1 MDDLR
6 TAAAR
11 RGGKDR
17 PEGDLE
23 IYAEAP
29 LPTAR
34 GLFRTVVFR
43 DRRSGAEHVAMVL
56 GDVAGHAVLTRV
68 HSECLTSEV
77 LGSLKCDCR
86 AQLDSA
92 LERIAR
98 AGRGVLVYL
107 RQEGRGIG
115 LGDKIRAYALQDEGA
130 DTVDAN
136 VRLGLPVD
144 ARRYDVAAA
153 ILRDLG
159 VTSVALM
166 TNNPDKIA
174 GLEAAGIPV
183 ARRVAHWVPSSL
195 QSAQYLE
202 TKRDRLGHLGVT
214 KDEHEPLLKSEL
226 VPWGAMAQST
236 TPDQIRR
243 LIKARPAPPPESPAQ
258 PWPPGDARGKGVSH
272 GRS

>member
-1 MDDLR
+1 MSTISPPAPGPAIPVSPTVER
-6 TAAAR
+6 
-11 RGGKDR
+11 
-17 PEGDLE
+17 
-23 IYAEAP
+23 YALAT
-29 LPTAR
+29 LPTR
-34 GLFRTVVFR
+34 HGVFQLAIYR
-43 DRRSGAEHVAMVL
+43 HEGAEHVAAWV
-56 GDVAGHAVLTRV
+56 GEVAGAEILCRV
-68 HSECLTSEV
+68 HSECWTGEV

-98 AGRGVLVYL
+98 AACGVLVYL

-214 KDEHEPLLKSEL
+214 KDEHEPFLKSEL

-243 LIKARPAPPPESPAQ
+243 LIKARPAPHPETPEQSWPA
-258 PWPPGDARGKGVSH
+258 PGDERGKGVSH

>member
-1 MDDLR
+1 VER
-6 TAAAR
+6 YAR
-11 RGGKDR
+11 
-17 PEGDLE
+17 
-23 IYAEAP
+23 AT
-29 LPTAR
+29 LPTRHGSFQLAIYR
-34 GLFRTVVFR
+34 HGVE
-43 DRRSGAEHVAMVL
+43 EHVAAWV
-56 GDVAGHAVLTRV
+56 GEVAGAEILCRV
-68 HSECLTSEV
+68 HSECWTGEV

-98 AGRGVLVYL
+98 TGCGVLVYL

-159 VTSVALM
+159 VESVTLM

-174 GLEAAGIPV
+174 GLEAAGIRV

-195 QSAQYLE
+195 QSAHYLE

-214 KDEHEPLLKSEL
+214 KDEHEPVLKTEL
-226 VPWGAMAQST
+226 VPWGAMAQSAN
-236 TPDQIRR
+236 PAEIRR
-243 LIKARPAPPPESPAQ
+243 LIKARPAPHPESPGQ
-258 PWPPGDARGKGVSH
+258 SWPAGDERGKGVSH

>member
-1 MDDLR
+1 VER
-6 TAAAR
+6 
-11 RGGKDR
+11 
-17 PEGDLE
+17 
-23 IYAEAP
+23 YALAT
-29 LPTAR
+29 LPTR
-34 GLFRTVVFR
+34 HGVFQLAVYR
-43 DRRSGAEHVAMVL
+43 HEGEEHVAAWV
-56 GDVAGHAVLTRV
+56 GEIAGPEILCRV
-68 HSECLTSEV
+68 HSECWTGEV

-98 AGRGVLVYL
+98 TGCGVLVYL

-136 VRLGLPVD
+136 VKLGLPVD

-159 VTSVALM
+159 VRSVTLM

-174 GLEAAGIPV
+174 GLQGAGIPV
-183 ARRVAHWVPSSL
+183 LRRVAHWVPSSM

-214 KDEHEPLLKSEL
+214 KDEPETLLKSEL
-226 VPWGAMAQST
+226 VPWGAMAQSA
-236 TPDQIRR
+236 TPEAVRR
-243 LIKARPAPPPESPAQ
+243 LTKSRPSPHPETPG

-272 GRS
+272 GRG